1 MTKVC
6 EISDVK
12 NLKNGWAH
20 ALLHELLTYCIL
32 RNIHCVGR
40 KNLHPPH
47 KTVARN
53 SGGRS

>member
-12 NLKNGWAH
+12 NLENGWAH

-32 RNIHCVGR
+32 RNIHCVSR